1 MRQYFPAAWE
11 GKLRRW
17 NARDWDCL
25 ALLFE
30 PPCQGVPTIPGQS
43 SHCELLSLNPFQGEL
58 RRIESQPFSRRIKL
72 RPEPF
77 LGQARLLSGG
87 QGSDFRFNVKGF
99 RESFCKILFFVRQIY
114 SRSWT
119 YYVKRIETT
128 FFQMSEIW
136 LFAFFPFPNLTKQ
149 IDEHESV
156 SLNSVPNQQQ
166 EIFNLWR

>member
-1 MRQYFPAAWE
+1 MRQFFPAAWE

-43 SHCELLSLNPFQGEL
+43 SHCELLSLNPFQGKSNWTL
-58 RRIESQPFSRRIKL
+58 SWSGKAPVWWSRFRLQIQCQRFWGKL
-72 RPEPF
+72 
-77 LGQARLLSGG
+77 LQNL
-87 QGSDFRFNVKGF
+87 
-99 RESFCKILFFVRQIY
+99 IFFRQIY
-114 SRSWT
+114 SRSWA

-136 LFAFFPFPNLTKQ
+136 LFAFLPFPNLSKNY
-149 IDEHESV
+149 EHEC
-156 SLNSVPNQQQ
+156 LTEPIPNSSTTRDFLFVKIKNH
-166 EIFNLWR
+166 L